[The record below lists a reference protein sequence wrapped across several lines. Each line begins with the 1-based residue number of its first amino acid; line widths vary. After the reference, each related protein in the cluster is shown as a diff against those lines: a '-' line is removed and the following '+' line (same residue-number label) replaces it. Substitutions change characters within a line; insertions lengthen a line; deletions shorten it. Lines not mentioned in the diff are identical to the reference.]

1 MIAKFEDIEHLDRF
15 ISTELKH
22 DKTKLYSLKKATFK
36 QADAFS
42 FTLPN
47 EHTKDE
53 EIKSIGSKIN
63 PDTNILQVKSV
74 INTTNL
80 LDSHGDVHM
89 KGLWKKSL
97 SENKG
102 IYLLQEHKQS
112 FANIISDDV
121 TPTTKNLT
129 WKSLGYDFEG
139 STQALVFD
147 SLIPKTKYNEL
158 MFDMYLNG
166 RVKNHSVGMQY
177 VKIAFCVNSTDSYWK
192 EEKDNFDKYINEV
205 ANKEDAMQAGNFW
218 AVLEAK
224 VIEGSAVLRGS
235 NTITPT
241 LQTSEVK
248 EITEADIVTSTKIE
262 PSQDTQTIDVAKL
275 ATLNIFH
282 TKIKN

>member
-1 MIAKFEDIEHLDRF
+1 MIAKFEDIDQLDRF

-22 DKTKLYSLKKATFK
+22 DKTKLYSLKKAMFK

-42 FTLPN
+42 FTLP
-47 EHTKDE
+47 HDAVKDE

-112 FANIISDDV
+112 FANIISDEV
-121 TPTTKNLT
+121 TPTAKTLT
-129 WKSLGYDFEG
+129 WKSLGYDYEG

-147 SLIPKTKYNEL
+147 SLIAKSKYNEL
-158 MFDMYLNG
+158 MFDMYLTG
-166 RVKNHSVGMQY
+166 KVKNHSVGMQY
-177 VKIAFCVNSTDSYWK
+177 VKMAFCVNSTDKYWS
-192 EEKDNFDKYINEV
+192 EEKENFDKYIDEV
-205 ANKEDAMQAGNFW
+205 ANKDDAMQAGNFW
-218 AVLEAK
+218 AILEAK

-248 EITEADIVTSTKIE
+248 ETIEAVIDTSTKIE
-262 PSQDTQTIDVAKL
+262 PLENTQTIDLAKL
-275 ATLNIFH
+275 AQVNIF
-282 TKIKN
+282 KQ